1 MADSRTEKEIC
12 KMSTEQLIVPQSKKI
27 FFLKKKKWIGVSQR
41 NIGAHL
47 TKVPMVKPGIISTI
61 K

>member
-1 MADSRTEKEIC
+1 MADSRTEKEIY
-12 KMSTEQLIVPQSKKI
+12 KMSIEQLIVPQSKTI
-27 FFLKKKKWIGVSQR
+27 FFFKGKKWIGVNQR

-47 TKVPMVKPGIISTI
+47 RKVPMVKPGIISTI